1 MTNQIDP
8 RYDISATTLAKSD
21 QLNADDLLGGPIT
34 VQVLD
39 AYVAGGEQP
48 VHIHLN
54 GWDKRPY
61 KPSKTMRKVIEH
73 AWGKDM
79 TLYPGRWLTLYRDP
93 NVTYGGQTVGGIKI
107 SHMSHIEQP
116 IKLALTERRGKKA
129 PHIVQPLVVTEAD
142 VMTAP
147 TLEALTALWPHADQ
161 NALKD
166 AFTTRKTQLQTN
178 Q

>member
-1 MTNQIDP
+1 MTTLDP

-21 QLNADDLLGGPIT
+21 QLNADDLIGGPVT
-34 VQVLD
+34 VSVVD
-39 AYVAGGEQP
+39 AYVSGGEQP
-48 VHIHLN
+48 VEIHLA
-54 GWDKRPY
+54 GYPGRPF
-61 KPSKTMRKVIEH
+61 KPSKSMRKVIEH
-73 AWGKDM
+73 AWGRDM
-79 TLYPGRWLTLYRDP
+79 RAYVGQWMTLYRDEK
-93 NVTYGGQTVGGIKI
+93 VKYAGQEVGGIKI
-107 SHMSHIEQP
+107 SHMSMIGEP
-116 IKLALTERRGKKA
+116 IKLALTVTRGKKA

-166 AFTTRKTQLQTN
+166 AFTTRKTQLQTS